1 MKMTLIIGFL
11 VLGLNVFSQNDTL
24 LTKDLEHEVI
34 LLSTSIQSLQLE
46 NNKLNKEISRINA
59 RILSADVAIDSLVKK
74 TEINTNAI
82 NKAETKLGLKISNT
96 ETNANQKIENVNNS
110 LIDVSSSLGNK
121 FIYALVGI
129 IMVTLLVGIIYYLLR
144 KKQNLDNSSI
154 IEQLSKTKLSIEE
167 SLIKE
172 FNKQTELMD
181 TLGQKLKMNNLEA
194 NDKAEPEH
202 SLALKLASEINLIER
217 NINLMDV
224 GTKGLKQLIRSV
236 EKLKDNLAANG
247 YEIPE
252 LLGKKYH
259 QGMNVI
265 VITSIPDENLQQEEE
280 IITKILIPQ
289 VNYND
294 KMIQPAQI
302 EVSVGI

>member
-1 MKMTLIIGFL
+1 MTLIIGFL
-11 VLGLNVFSQNDTL
+11 VLGLTAFSQNDSL
-24 LTKDLEHEVI
+24 LFKDMGNEII
-34 LLSTSIQSLQLE
+34 LLKTSIQSLQLE

>member
-1 MKMTLIIGFL
+1 MTLIIGFL

-34 LLSTSIQSLQLE
+34 LLRTSIQSLQLE
-46 NNKLNKEISRINA
+46 NNKLNKEISRIYA

-96 ETNANQKIENVNNS
+96 EANANQKIENVNNS

-121 FIYALVGI
+121 FLYVLVGI

-144 KKQNLDNSSI
+144 KKQNIDKSNI

-194 NDKAEPEH
+194 NDKSEPDH

-217 NINLMDV
+217 NINLMDA

-265 VITSIPDENLQQEEE
+265 VITSIPDENLQKEEE
-280 IITKILIPQ
+280 IITRILIPQ

>member
-34 LLSTSIQSLQLE
+34 LLRTSIQSLQLE

-144 KKQNLDNSSI
+144 KKQNLDKSSI

-194 NDKAEPEH
+194 NEKAEPEH

>member
-1 MKMTLIIGFL
+1 MTLIIGFL

>member
-1 MKMTLIIGFL
+1 MTLIIGFL
-11 VLGLNVFSQNDTL
+11 VLGLTAFSQNDTL
-24 LTKDLEHEVI
+24 LSKDLEHEITI
-34 LLSTSIQSLQLE
+34 LKTSIQSLQLE
-46 NNKLNKEISRINA
+46 NNKLNKEISRIDS
-59 RILSADVAIDSLVKK
+59 RIKSSDVAIDSLVKK
-74 TEINTNAI
+74 TEINTLAI

-96 ETNANQKIENVNNS
+96 EVNANQKIENVNNS

-121 FIYALVGI
+121 FLYALVGI
-129 IMVTLLVGIIYYLLR
+129 FMVTLLVGIIYYLLR
-144 KKQNLDNSSI
+144 KKQNIDKSNI

-181 TLGQKLKMNNLEA
+181 TLGRKLKMNQLEA
-194 NDKAEPEH
+194 NDKSEPEH

-217 NINLMDV
+217 NINLMDA

-265 VITSIPDENLQQEEE
+265 VITSIPDENLQKEEE

>member
-1 MKMTLIIGFL
+1 MTLIIGFL
-11 VLGLNVFSQNDTL
+11 VLGLTAFSQNDTL
-24 LTKDLEHEVI
+24 LFKDMENEII
-34 LLSTSIQSLQLE
+34 LLKTSIQSLQLE
-46 NNKLNKEISRINA
+46 NNKLNKEISRIDA
-59 RILSADVAIDSLVKK
+59 RIKSSDVAIDSLVKK
-74 TEINTNAI
+74 TGINTLAI
-82 NKAETKLGLKISNT
+82 NKAETILGLKISNT
-96 ETNANQKIENVNNS
+96 EASTNQKIESVNNS
-110 LIDVSSSLGNK
+110 LIDVSNSLGNK
-121 FIYALVGI
+121 FLYALVGV
-129 IMVTLLVGIIYYLLR
+129 IMTTLLVGIIYYLLR
-144 KKQNLDNSSI
+144 KKQNLDKSSI

-181 TLGQKLKMNNLEA
+181 TLGRKLKMNQLEA
-194 NDKAEPEH
+194 NDKSEPEH

-217 NINLMDV
+217 NINLMDA

-265 VITSIPDENLQQEEE
+265 VITSIPDENLQKEEE

>member
-11 VLGLNVFSQNDTL
+11 VLGLTAFSQNDTL
-24 LTKDLEHEVI
+24 LFKDMENEII
-34 LLSTSIQSLQLE
+34 LLKTSIQSLQLE
-46 NNKLNKEISRINA
+46 NNKLNKEISRIDA
-59 RILSADVAIDSLVKK
+59 RIKSSDVAIDSLVKK
-74 TEINTNAI
+74 TGINTLAI
-82 NKAETKLGLKISNT
+82 NKAETILGLKISNT
-96 ETNANQKIENVNNS
+96 EASTNQKIESVNNS
-110 LIDVSSSLGNK
+110 LIDVSNSLGNK
-121 FIYALVGI
+121 FLYALVGV
-129 IMVTLLVGIIYYLLR
+129 IMTTLLVGIIYYLLR
-144 KKQNLDNSSI
+144 KKQNLDKSSI

-181 TLGQKLKMNNLEA
+181 TLGRKLKMNQLEA
-194 NDKAEPEH
+194 NDKSEPEH

-217 NINLMDV
+217 NINLMDA

-265 VITSIPDENLQQEEE
+265 VITSIPDENLQKEEE

>member
-34 LLSTSIQSLQLE
+34 LLRTSIQSLQLE

-96 ETNANQKIENVNNS
+96 EANANRKIENVNNS

-121 FIYALVGI
+121 FLYVLVGI

-144 KKQNLDNSSI
+144 KKQNIDKSNI

-194 NDKAEPEH
+194 NDKSEPDH

-217 NINLMDV
+217 NINLMDA

-265 VITSIPDENLQQEEE
+265 VITSIPDENLQKEEE
-280 IITKILIPQ
+280 IITRILIPQ

>member
-1 MKMTLIIGFL
+1 MTLIIGFL

-34 LLSTSIQSLQLE
+34 LLRTSIQSLQLE

-96 ETNANQKIENVNNS
+96 EANANQKIENVNNS

-121 FIYALVGI
+121 FLYVLVGI

-144 KKQNLDNSSI
+144 KKQNIDKSNI

-194 NDKAEPEH
+194 NDKSEPDH

-217 NINLMDV
+217 NINLMDA

-265 VITSIPDENLQQEEE
+265 VITSIPDENLQKEEE
-280 IITKILIPQ
+280 IITRILIPQ

>member
-1 MKMTLIIGFL
+1 MTLIIGFL
-11 VLGLNVFSQNDTL
+11 VLELNVFSQNDTL

-34 LLSTSIQSLQLE
+34 LRSTSIQSLQLE
-46 NNKLNKEISRINA
+46 NNNLNKEISRINA

>member
-1 MKMTLIIGFL
+1 MTLIIGFL
-11 VLGLNVFSQNDTL
+11 VLGLTAFSQNDTL
-24 LTKDLEHEVI
+24 LFKDMENEII
-34 LLSTSIQSLQLE
+34 LLKTSIQSLQLE
-46 NNKLNKEISRINA
+46 NNKLNKEISRIDA
-59 RILSADVAIDSLVKK
+59 RIKSSDVAIDSLVKK
-74 TEINTNAI
+74 TGINTLAI
-82 NKAETKLGLKISNT
+82 NKAETILGLKISNT
-96 ETNANQKIENVNNS
+96 EVSTNQKIESVNNS
-110 LIDVSSSLGNK
+110 LIDVSNSLGNK
-121 FIYALVGI
+121 FLYALVGV
-129 IMVTLLVGIIYYLLR
+129 IMTTLLVGIIYYLLR
-144 KKQNLDNSSI
+144 KKQNLDKSSI

-181 TLGQKLKMNNLEA
+181 TLGRKLKMNQLEA
-194 NDKAEPEH
+194 NDKSEPEH

-217 NINLMDV
+217 NINLMDA

-265 VITSIPDENLQQEEE
+265 VITSIPDENLQKEEE

>member
-1 MKMTLIIGFL
+1 MTLIIGFL

-34 LLSTSIQSLQLE
+34 LLRTSIQSLQLE

-144 KKQNLDNSSI
+144 KKQNLDKSSI

-194 NDKAEPEH
+194 NEKAEPEH